1 MAPADVDMS
10 PVPKADKDKDAA
22 IDEKAVA
29 PKQGDVDP
37 VEALISDLR
46 RGLALLEK
54 AVAGKELRL
63 IARMLRGTGSLRPR
77 LTAPLVARFVR
88 AYVPAAHP
96 ARDAVLAA
104 LAAVPEPQSRDVPM
118 KPADEPAGQD
128 LPPHAAAAPNNVD
141 AKKSQAA
148 LLAQTPPSSLPEVA
162 AYLQLLAVLV
172 LIDAKRHAD
181 AATVSKALVD
191 FLAKHN
197 RRTLDEIS
205 ARAFFY
211 YSRAAE
217 LTNSLSSIR
226 AHLLAA
232 YRTAVLRH
240 DVACQAMLVNLLL
253 RNYIEYNLFDQAD
266 KLVSRAPFPETRSNN
281 QLARNMYFTGRIKAI
296 QLNYTEASWCL
307 QQALRKAP
315 QHSAL
320 GFRITVQKFMIIVQL
335 LTGEI
340 PERSV
345 FSQANMKDA
354 LLPYLKI
361 TKAVRIGDLG
371 LFKEVTEA
379 SSDVFVKDKTA
390 SLIIRLRHNV
400 IKTGL
405 RKLNVSYS
413 QISLKDVSDRLE
425 LDSAEDAEGVV
436 AKAIHDG
443 VIDAVIDNEGGF
455 VQSKENMDVY
465 STTEPADAYHSRIQ
479 FCLNVYNEAIRAMR
493 FPDNKEEDETPEQ
506 RRERLKEQEELVKT
520 LGEEDDEDDSMMFE

>member
-1 MAPADVDMS
+1 MAPADVDMA
-10 PVPKADKDKDAA
+10 PVPKPEKDPSADDDK
-22 IDEKAVA
+22 A
-29 PKQGDVDP
+29 PASKPTASADP
-37 VEALISDLR
+37 VEALIGDLR
-46 RGLALLEK
+46 RALAVLEK
-54 AVAGKELRL
+54 AVAVKDLRL
-63 IARMLRGTGSLRPR
+63 IARMLRGTGSLRRR
-77 LTAPLVARFVR
+77 LTAPLVARFLR
-88 AYVPAAHP
+88 AYVPEAHP
-96 ARDAVLAA
+96 PREATLAA
-104 LAAVPEPQSRDVPM
+104 LAVVPEQPREVDMQPVEAPA
-118 KPADEPAGQD
+118 KIVAAVVTVAPPADP
-128 LPPHAAAAPNNVD
+128 
-141 AKKSQAA
+141 KKLQAA
-148 LLAQTPPSSLPEVA
+148 LLAVPTPSALPEVI
-162 AYLQLLAVLV
+162 AYLQLLSVLV

-181 AATVSKALVD
+181 AVKVSKALVD
-191 FLAKHN
+191 YLAKHN
-197 RRTLDEIS
+197 RRTLDEMS

-211 YSRAAE
+211 YSRTIE
-217 LTNSLSSIR
+217 LSGKLSSIR
-226 AHLLAA
+226 TELLAA

-240 DVACQAMLVNLLL
+240 DVACQAMLLNLLL

-281 QLARNMYFTGRIKAI
+281 QLARNLYFTGRIKAI
-296 QLNYTEASWCL
+296 QLDYTEALWCL

-315 QHSAL
+315 QYSAL

-354 LLPYLKI
+354 LLPYLEI

-371 LFKEVTEA
+371 LFKQVTEA
-379 SSDVFVKDKTA
+379 SSEVLVRDRTA
-390 SLIIRLRHNV
+390 SLITRLRHNV

-413 QISLKDVSDRLE
+413 QISLKDVSERLE

-436 AKAIHDG
+436 SKAIHDG
-443 VIDAVIDNEGGF
+443 VIDAVIDHEGGF

-465 STTEPADAYHSRIQ
+465 STTEPADAYHSRIA
-479 FCLNVYNEAIRAMR
+479 FCLNIHNEAVRAMR
-493 FPDNKEEDETPEQ
+493 FPDNKEDDETPEQ